1 MFWPMLHVV
10 LAFGGVAVLGVL
22 AVRVGLEVNRF
33 SRTVAG
39 SAERIG
45 RATEE
50 LERVAGAAP
59 RGGAER
65 RAGHRTGDV
74 PAETFA
80 TRPR

>member
-10 LAFGGVAVLGVL
+10 LAFGGVAVLGVF

-50 LERVAGAAP
+50 LERVTGP
-59 RGGAER
+59 TLRKGAEWSAEH
-65 RAGHRTGDV
+65 RAGDASR
-74 PAETFA
+74 
-80 TRPR
+80 